1 MSVNIK
7 KKQIIIEIINQSL
20 DEIKKQTGLILDVKI
35 NDRSIDFY
43 DDCLFDES
51 KRLNFEIIET
61 IVIDSLKLQSKIS
74 KRRLSTISKKRDIV
88 DARKIFCYI
97 CHKYKYRFVDIA
109 KYINKHHTSITY
121 LSGECKNLLKTD
133 DVFKEKYT
141 VIFNKIKD
149 IHDKTV

>member
-1 MSVNIK
+1 MTTNLK
-7 KKQIIIEIINQSL
+7 KKQIIIEIIN
-20 DEIKKQTGLILDVKI
+20 VKI

-51 KRLNFEIIET
+51 KRLNFEIIEA
-61 IVIDSLKLQSKIS
+61 IIIDSLNLKSRIS
-74 KRRLSTISKKRDIV
+74 KKGLSTINKQRDIV
-88 DARKIFCYI
+88 DARKIFSHI
-97 CHKYKYRFVDIA
+97 CHKYKYKFVDIA

-141 VIFNKIKD
+141 LIFNKIKD